1 MIRRGRFSRH
11 SPWCLRQRFGDGTA
25 ASGSWP
31 TEPPAAVGHTYAT
44 PFFGPGF
51 TTVTLTLTDAA
62 GQRDSDTIN
71 LIGIDGSP
79 D

>member
-1 MIRRGRFSRH
+1 V
-11 SPWCLRQRFGDGTA
+11 
-25 ASGSWP
+25 
-31 TEPPAAVGHTYAT
+31 TEPPTENVHAYAA
-44 PFFGPGF
+44 PFFGPNF

-71 LIGIDGSP
+71 LIGIDGRP